1 MDGFLTRRGH
11 VHMRRLARHIE
22 QLLYSVSDVAKMI
35 GLSRTKTYEMIPARK
50 IESIVVEGRIRVKR
64 SDLLA
69 WIDGAGRRR

>member
-1 MDGFLTRRGH
+1 
-11 VHMRRLARHIE
+11 MRRLARHIE

-35 GLSRTKTYEMIPARK
+35 GFSRSKTYEMIQARK
-50 IESIVVEGRIRVKR
+50 IESIVVEGRIKVKR